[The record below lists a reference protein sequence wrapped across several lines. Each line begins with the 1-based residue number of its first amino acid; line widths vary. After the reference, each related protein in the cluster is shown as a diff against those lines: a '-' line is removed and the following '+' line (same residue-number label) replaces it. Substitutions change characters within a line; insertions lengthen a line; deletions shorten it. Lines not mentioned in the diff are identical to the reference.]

1 MEELILKSIVLNK
14 ELKGA
19 YSNADGYT
27 LYCMLKTFF
36 LNDDNI
42 EVSMLGFPPMSSSF
56 FNSSF
61 GELINEFGIGK
72 FKSIIKFTNITKS
85 QVTQIRMYLDFHLH

>member
-1 MEELILKSIVLNK
+1 MRKLVLNS
-14 ELKGA
+14 EIQGA

-27 LYCMLKTFF
+27 LLCMLKPYF
-36 LNDDNI
+36 LNNEMI

-61 GELINEFGIGK
+61 GELIQLFGIEK
-72 FKSIIKFTNITKS
+72 FRSIIKFTNITKS
-85 QVTQIRMYLDFHLH
+85 QVGQIKFYLDFHIH